1 MTRRGPRGDIDQ
13 QVILDAAMRVLK
25 REGSI
30 GAVSLRMVAREIGVA
45 PNAIYTYFQSMEAVW
60 HEAKERQF
68 GLVLPT
74 PVDLT
79 DCDRCGLRAL
89 LGGIART
96 HSGELLDLFQHQ
108 SRLGRESFEFAETI
122 LRLAQSGGVPA
133 RYARNIILI
142 WLSGRASL
150 GRQRHLENERREQM
164 RLDLGGEYPL
174 EAEANAIPADE
185 DFVTELKIL
194 LDGLQI
200 FCTCGTDPAG
210 MRQVAAVA

>member
-1 MTRRGPRGDIDQ
+1 MARRGPRGDIDQ

-30 GAVSLRMVAREIGVA
+30 SAVSLRMVARELGVA
-45 PNAIYTYFQSMEAVW
+45 PNAIYTYFQSMAAVW
-60 HEAKERQF
+60 HEAKERQL
-68 GLVLPT
+68 GLVLPDAN
-74 PVDLT
+74 PRT
-79 DCDRCGLRAL
+79 DCGRCALRAL
-89 LGGIART
+89 LEGIAKT

-108 SRLGRESFEFAETI
+108 SRLGQESFEFAEM
-122 LRLAQSGGVPA
+122 LLSYAQTAGVPP

-164 RLDLGGEYPL
+164 RLELGGGYPL

-185 DFVTELKIL
+185 DFETELRIL
-194 LDGLQI
+194 LNGLELY
-200 FCTCGTDPAG
+200 CSCGNDPAG
-210 MRQVAAVA
+210 MRPAAAN

>member
-30 GAVSLRMVAREIGVA
+30 DAVSLRMVAREIGVA

-60 HEAKERQF
+60 HEAKERLF
-68 GLVLPT
+68 GQVLPGGIEH
-74 PVDLT
+74 PE
-79 DCDRCGLRAL
+79 CGRCGLRSL

-122 LRLAQSGGVPA
+122 LQFAQSSVLPA
-133 RYARNIILI
+133 RYARNMIVI
-142 WLSGRASL
+142 WLAGRASL
-150 GRQRHLENERREQM
+150 GRQRHLDNTRREQM
-164 RLDLGGEYPL
+164 RLELGGEYPL
-174 EAEANAIPADE
+174 EAQANTIPADD
-185 DFVTELKIL
+185 DFATELKIL

-200 FCTCGTDPAG
+200 YCTCGSDPAG
-210 MRQVAAVA
+210 MRPVAAAA